1 MIDVSTLLAFAGAS
15 LALAITPGPDM
26 MLCASRAATQ
36 GRAVGLLTLCGVCAG
51 LMIHA
56 TLAGL
61 GLSQLLIASPS
72 AIVAVR
78 WAGALYLIWLA
89 ARAITTKPGAKAA
102 AAPMAASPFDAFRV
116 GLITNLLNP
125 KVILFVLA
133 LYPQFVTPAAGSVFG
148 QMLLLGLINNVVAF
162 PVNAAVIEASARLGR
177 GLSGSGRFA
186 GFGRWLLAAVFGGL
200 AARLALG

>member
-1 MIDVSTLLAFAGAS
+1 MSGATLVAFAGACF
-15 LALAITPGPDM
+15 ALAITPGPDM

-36 GRAVGLLTLCGVCAG
+36 GRAVALLTLCGICVG

-78 WAGALYLIWLA
+78 WAGALYLLWLA
-89 ARAITTKPGAKAA
+89 YRAVTTKPATNVGE
-102 AAPMAASPFDAFRV
+102 APRAASGWDAFRV

-133 LYPQFVTPAAGSVFG
+133 LYPQFLTPAAGSVLG
-148 QMLLLGLINNVVAF
+148 QMLLLGFVNVLIGF

-177 GLSGSGRFA
+177 GFSGRGRFA
-186 GFGRWLLAAVFGGL
+186 GLGRWLLAAVFGGL
-200 AARLALG
+200 AARLAWG